1 MKKGN
6 QGTEVKVL
14 QIQLNKILGTK
25 LVADGYYGT
34 KTENAVKDFQAMYNL
49 VQNGICEGLT
59 SELIFTIYNKKIDEN
74 NLLTFG
80 ADRFVVFVDSGHG
93 GINDKGEYV
102 TPGKRAY
109 HHGHELHQNGNYYEG
124 YENRLAAERFIE
136 LCTDNGIQTIRTYH
150 PYKDTSLSERTEL
163 VRAYLKRGYFGYL
176 HSFHSNAISHT
187 NSKEKLEATRGF
199 MVFNTRGDNFSDQIA
214 TQHFKN
220 VAENVENITLRP
232 NNIDGDVDHEANFQM
247 LRETDLNDFSN
258 FGAILDEWDFH
269 TSAEGCENIIRSREQ
284 RAKACLLTAQWV
296 KNELTK

>member
-25 LVADGYYGT
+25 LVADGDFGA
-34 KTENAVKDFQAMYNL
+34 KTEQAVMRFQAKYNL

-59 SELIFTIYNKKIDEN
+59 SELIFTIYNKKID
-74 NLLTFG
+74 
-80 ADRFVVFVDSGHG
+80 
-93 GINDKGEYV
+93 
-102 TPGKRAY
+102 
-109 HHGHELHQNGNYYEG
+109 Q
-124 YENRLAAERFIE
+124 NRLAAERFIE

-163 VRAYLKRGYFGYL
+163 VRAYLKRGYYGYL